1 MNKILIL
8 VVVKLSD
15 RFKELKQKRIE
26 LDATREAIVR
36 QMQQLHAQIS
46 VRRKEGEIKI
56 TLFFFFECFLLISE
70 RDAWKQKYLI
80 ERKKTAALEERT
92 RSISVQI
99 CTINYDDI

>member
-1 MNKILIL
+1 LNKILIFL
-8 VVVKLSD
+8 VVKLSD

-56 TLFFFFECFLLISE
+56 TIFFFFNTFSSFQKEMHGNKNILLKE
-70 RDAWKQKYLI
+70 KKQLHLKNELDQYRYKY
-80 ERKKTAALEERT
+80 AL
-92 RSISVQI
+92 
-99 CTINYDDI
+99 